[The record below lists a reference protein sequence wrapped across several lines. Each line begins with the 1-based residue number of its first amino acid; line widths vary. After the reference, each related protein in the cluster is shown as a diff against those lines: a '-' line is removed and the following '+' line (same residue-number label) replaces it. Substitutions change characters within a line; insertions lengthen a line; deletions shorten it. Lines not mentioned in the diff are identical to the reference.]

1 MVVQHLLNY
10 QYDVIDYLSPITGI
24 LDEKM
29 TQAIKSFQQ
38 YELFR
43 KNPSGMVDLP
53 TWEMLVQMGRWN
65 DAAAAHK
72 PCDLLRP
79 VIGASRQARV
89 ATRYKEA
96 SSSLSI
102 INPGTFL
109 KLYDLQFGMLGA
121 AQRAGLARLIEYIN
135 EDQKIWDVGWCAY
148 MLATV
153 KHECKNKWEP
163 IGEPGSVAWHPYGE
177 RPEPYTDT
185 EGKSHANRYYGRG
198 YIPLVGLSFYLRLGQ
213 YLGLGDDL
221 AKNPDDAL
229 DPDIA
234 YKVLSYVMRQG
245 FHPLTPV
252 STYIDPDYS
261 LWTYINAT
269 RCDYLGARNIIF
281 YAQDR
286 WGLYSGRDSAAIIQ
300 GYAEDLEL
308 LLRVSCSS
316 SFSDSPYRGFE
327 QDRNRYNA
335 ETRALVRSNLI
346 NVCCP
351 DPLHPYRRPA
361 ENPCIPRI

>member
-1 MVVQHLLNY
+1 MLRNSVGPRGRNKPIDVMVVQHLLNY

-185 EGKSHANRYYGRG
+185 QGKSYANRYYGRG

-234 YKVLSYVMRQG
+234 YQVMSYGMRNGSFSPGNALS
-245 FHPLTPV
+245 
-252 STYIDPDYS
+252 
-261 LWTYINAT
+261 TYINAFK
-269 RCDYLGARNIIF
+269 CDYLRARRIING
-281 YAQDR
+281 QDV
-286 WGLYSGRDSAAIIQ
+286 AALIQ
-300 GYAEDLEL
+300 GYAEDLEM
-308 LLRVSCSS
+308 LLRVSCSG
-316 SFSDSPYRGFE
+316 SFSDSP
-327 QDRNRYNA
+327 A
-335 ETRALVRSNLI
+335 RAFVGIGAQLGPAL
-346 NVCCP
+346 
-351 DPLHPYRRPA
+351 RR
-361 ENPCIPRI
+361 